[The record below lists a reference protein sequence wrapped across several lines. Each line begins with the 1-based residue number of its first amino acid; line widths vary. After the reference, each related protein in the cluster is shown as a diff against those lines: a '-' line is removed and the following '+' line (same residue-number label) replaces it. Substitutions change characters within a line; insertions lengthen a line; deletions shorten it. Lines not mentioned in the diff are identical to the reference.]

1 MSMSDLA
8 TQVNLVKTKWQNNI
22 VLQRPGDLGVL
33 QAHIGSNVTL
43 LSVSNQ
49 IDGWAKAISGLSAKP
64 RISSTIA
71 KSLTFAGIQCFRTLN
86 VALDGAGN
94 GLDWMCVQRGFATN
108 LTLAHLL
115 IREITAESGRET
127 VALTDAAR
135 TLIETDLSAI
145 QKGSQIAGDLAER
158 DSVLQDQIS
167 AIESAAEAIEENIKN
182 VTDAKESM
190 SRKIEQ
196 VSDDLTKLVA
206 AKKEEVTDAHEEYVG
221 TLREARSAIAEADS
235 LRLEAQEI
243 IAATKLANLTAEDK
257 NKLALENLNAAVES
271 EIKAKGRLTKALQ
284 SAQMEG
290 LAGSFTRMA
299 SDTKDEA
306 AKEKRRFELAL
317 VYLVSIGVIGL
328 VVELQVGFA
337 RTPED
342 FLFRLVRTLSLAV
355 PGIWIAWSATRQL
368 GALNRVYSDYQYKSA
383 SALAYESYRQTVNEA
398 GDDELKR
405 QLLAFAI
412 RSFGDNP
419 TRYYDAAREDAASPG
434 ESWLTKFVPWSTPKK
449 EVPKS

>member
-1 MSMSDLA
+1 MSVSDLA
-8 TQVNLVKTKWQNNI
+8 TQVNLVQTKWQNNI
-22 VLQRPGDLGVL
+22 VLQRPSDLGVL
-33 QAHIGSNVTL
+33 QAHIGSNATL
-43 LSVSNQ
+43 SSVSNQ
-49 IDGWAKAISGLSAKP
+49 IDGWVKAINGLSAKP

-71 KSLTFAGIQCFRTLN
+71 KSLVVAGIQCFRSLN
-86 VALDGAGN
+86 VALDGAAN

-115 IREITAESGRET
+115 VREITADSARESG
-127 VALTDAAR
+127 ALIDAAR
-135 TLIETDLSAI
+135 AKIETDLTAI
-145 QKGSQIAGDLAER
+145 QKGSQIAGDLS
-158 DSVLQDQIS
+158 DKNTILQAQIA
-167 AIESAAEAIEENIKN
+167 AIDSAAETIEENIKN
-182 VTDAKESM
+182 VADAKESM
-190 SRKIEQ
+190 SQKIDQ
-196 VSDDLTKLVA
+196 VSDDLTKLVD
-206 AKKEEVTDAHEEYVG
+206 AKKEEIADAHEEYVG
-221 TLREARSAIAEADS
+221 TLAEARSAIAEADS

-243 IAATKLANLTAEDK
+243 IAATKLASVTADEK
-257 NKLALENLNAAVES
+257 NKLALESLNSAVES

-306 AKEKRRFELAL
+306 SKEQRRFEWAL
-317 VYLVSIGVIGL
+317 VYLVLIGVIGL

-355 PGIWIAWSATRQL
+355 PGIWIAWSATRKL

-419 TRYYDAAREDAASPG
+419 TRYYDAAREEAASPG
-434 ESWLTKFVPWSTPKK
+434 ESWLAKLVPWSSSKK
-449 EVPKS
+449 EVTKS